1 MLSLTRL
8 SVALFTAL
16 VLSSASEAQ
25 NQVGRTIVDG
35 RDVLLFSDQ
44 TWRFA
49 DTGNTSACQFS
60 SGPLTFCG
68 APSIWRMM
76 PDSGNPDIDALY
88 QLNEQT
94 FGMII
99 LEGLGRAAGMTPENF
114 QSVVLGNFA
123 MRIGVDRAQV
133 PVLEVADL
141 DVDGRP
147 LRTIVYSG
155 SVDGLPLVFANTFLL
170 LDNHNAQ
177 LITYS
182 IGQVYSDAHRAA
194 HLQFLS
200 EISIQP

>member
-1 MLSLTRL
+1 MRD
-8 SVALFTAL
+8 
-16 VLSSASEAQ
+16 VLKLAATLCAVLIVSASASAQ
-25 NQVGRTIVDG
+25 TQVGRTIIDG

-44 TWRFA
+44 SWRFA
-49 DTGNTSACQFS
+49 DTGNTSSCRFS
-60 SGPLTFCG
+60 SGPLAFCG
-68 APSIWRMM
+68 APSIWRTM
-76 PDSGNPDIDALY
+76 PETGNPDIDAFY

-99 LEGLGRAAGMTPENF
+99 LEGLGRAAGVTAENL
-114 QSVVLGNFA
+114 QAVVLGNFA
-123 MRIGVDRAQV
+123 LRVGIDRAQV
-133 PVLEVADL
+133 PVLEIDDL

-147 LRTIVYSG
+147 LRTMVYSG
-155 SVDGLPLVFANTFLL
+155 SIDGIPLVFANTLLL

-182 IGQVYSDAHRAA
+182 VAQVYSDAHRAA